1 MLSTEKSSI
10 SASSRYSES
19 ANYTT
24 TFDIT
29 QLRLQIAKVLHPQV
43 AVHMRAT
50 SLMLTVMM
58 RRTRMMLMA
67 MMMMMMTTMTM
78 TMTMTMMRVMLE
90 IVDQVNAGGG

>member
-10 SASSRYSES
+10 SASSRYSKS

-78 TMTMTMMRVMLE
+78 TMTMMRVMLE

>member
-67 MMMMMMTTMTM
+67 MMMMMMMM
-78 TMTMTMMRVMLE
+78 MMTMTMMRVMLE

>member
-78 TMTMTMMRVMLE
+78 TMMRVMLE

>member
-10 SASSRYSES
+10 SASSRYSKS

-29 QLRLQIAKVLHPQV
+29 QLRLQIAKVLHPQ
-43 AVHMRAT
+43 AT
-50 SLMLTVMM
+50 SLMLTVML

-67 MMMMMMTTMTM
+67 LMMMMMMMPTRTMM
-78 TMTMTMMRVMLE
+78 MMRVMVV

>member
-10 SASSRYSES
+10 SASSRYSKS

-67 MMMMMMTTMTM
+67 MMMMMMMT

-90 IVDQVNAGGG
+90 IVDQVNAGRG

>member
-10 SASSRYSES
+10 SASSRYSKS

>member
-10 SASSRYSES
+10 SASSRYSKS

-67 MMMMMMTTMTM
+67 MMMMMMMMMT